1 MTRSPD
7 SAAALAPVPAELR
20 RALADG
26 WWAAASAPGAHERP
40 ETTAQLD
47 WIEASAPGTA
57 AGALRAAGRW
67 RVGERHDFDAQDWWF
82 RVRFEERPAE
92 AQERLLLRLGGV
104 ATLAEVHLNGRL
116 VLRSDSMFA
125 AHALDVTELLEQRN
139 ELAICC
145 RALGPALELSR
156 RPRARWRS
164 SLGVPGNLRFFR
176 TMLLGRA
183 PGLSPGPAAVGPW
196 RPVWLERRRGPAC
209 SELRVRTRCEGDTG
223 VLSVTARLER
233 HDGARPS
240 SLDGARPDGLGG
252 GAGAGA
258 PFERALVELE
268 GPSGAHRAELAVSE
282 SAEGETR
289 LEGELRVPHV
299 ARWWPHTHGE
309 PALHTVAL
317 TLERG
322 GEQPLRV
329 AAGRVGF
336 RELAPGPTASHEPL
350 RDGLDLHVNGVRTFA
365 RGAVWTPPDPVQMSV
380 PRETLRAALEQ
391 ARAAGMNM
399 LRVPGTGAYESEDF
413 HELCDELGIM
423 VWQDFMF
430 ANFDYPLADERFA
443 AQVREEAGAVL
454 AALAQ
459 RPSLAVLCGN
469 SEVEQQVGMLGLD
482 PALARGELFDELLP
496 RAAAEAGADVPYLP
510 SAPCGGALAFRPARG
525 VANYFGVGAYRRP
538 LEDARRAGVRFAS
551 ECLAF
556 ANVPAERAELTAAQQ
571 VQRLVAPRDAGA
583 AWDHGEIR
591 DHYLGVL
598 FGADAAALRREDA
611 ERFLALSRALTGE
624 IMGEVL
630 GEWRR
635 AGSPCAGALVLW
647 LRDVSPGA
655 GWGVVDHDGVP
666 KPAYHHLRRA
676 LAPVAVWSVD
686 EGLGGVVAHAANDLP
701 RPLACELRVA
711 LYGDGERALEEVSTS
726 IELAAHG
733 AGEWDVEELLGR
745 FVDASWAYRFGP
757 PAQRA
762 IALSLERPG
771 ERARPLSHSVRFPA
785 GRPLARESGEALG
798 LSGRLRAGADGQ
810 PALVLR
816 SRRLAY
822 GVSIELPGFQ
832 PGDDWLTL
840 EPGVER
846 VVALRPLAAAAPCG
860 GVTGGA
866 QAAAAAGDGPAGPAP
881 CGGTLSALNMSG
893 RVRVPAE
900 PASAAGAS

>member
-1 MTRSPD
+1 MPTF
-7 SAAALAPVPAELR
+7 APAGASVR
-20 RALADG
+20 RALAEG
-26 WWAAASAPGAHERP
+26 WWAAPCAPGEHERP

-47 WIEASAPGTA
+47 WIEASVPGTA

-67 RVGERHDFDAQDWWF
+67 RVGEPYDFDAQDWWF
-82 RVRFEERPAE
+82 RVRFEEHPAH
-92 AQERLLLRLGGV
+92 AQERVLLRLGGL
-104 ATLAEVHLNGRL
+104 ATLADVYLNGQL
-116 VLRSDSMFA
+116 VLRSESMFA
-125 AHALDVTELLEQRN
+125 AHALDVGEQLADHN
-139 ELAICC
+139 ELAIRC
-145 RALGPALELSR
+145 RALGPALQVSR

-164 SLGVPGNLRFFR
+164 SLGAPGNLRFFR

-196 RPVWLERRRGPAC
+196 RPVWLERRRSPSC

-233 HDGARPS
+233 LGGTRAGDLDGTRAGD
-240 SLDGARPDGLGG
+240 LDGARAGGLDAAWAGDLDG
-252 GAGAGA
+252 GARANA
-258 PFERALVELE
+258 PFERALVELD
-268 GPSGAHRAELAVSE
+268 GPSGAHSAELAVSE
-282 SAEGETR
+282 AANGETL
-289 LEGELRVPHV
+289 LEGELRVARV

-317 TLERG
+317 TLEQA

-336 RELAPGPTASHEPL
+336 RELAAGAGPTHELL
-350 RDGLDLHVNGVRTFA
+350 RDGLDLHVNGVRTFV

-380 PRETLRAALEQ
+380 PREQVREALAQ

-399 LRVPGTGAYESEDF
+399 LRVPGTGAYEGEDF

-430 ANFDYPLADERFA
+430 ANFDYPLADERFG
-443 AQVREEAGAVL
+443 AQVRAEAAAVL
-454 AALAQ
+454 AGIAPH
-459 RPSLAVLCGN
+459 PSLAVLCGN

-496 RAAAEAGADVPYLP
+496 QAAAEAGADVPYLP
-510 SAPCGGALAFRPARG
+510 SAPCGSTLAFRPARG

-556 ANVPAERAELTAAQQ
+556 ANVPAQRAELTAAQQ
-571 VQRLVAPRDAGA
+571 VQLLSAPRDAGA

-598 FGADAAALRREDA
+598 FGEDAPTLRREDP

-686 EGLGGVVAHAANDLP
+686 EGLGGVVAHVANDPP
-701 RPLACELRVA
+701 RALSCELRMA
-711 LYGDGERALEEVSTS
+711 LYGDGERALEEVRLPL
-726 IELAAHG
+726 ELAAHG

-757 PAQRA
+757 PAQQA
-762 IALSLERPG
+762 IALSLERAG
-771 ERARPLSHSVRFPA
+771 ERSRPLSHSVRFPA
-785 GRPLARESGEALG
+785 GRPLRRESGEALG
-798 LSGRLRAGADGQ
+798 LSGELRTGADGE
-810 PALVLR
+810 PELALR

-832 PGDDWLTL
+832 PDDDWLTL

-846 VVALRPLAAAAPCG
+846 VVSLRPLAAGTP
-860 GVTGGA
+860 
-866 QAAAAAGDGPAGPAP
+866 P
-881 CGGTLSALNMSG
+881 GGTLSALNMSG
-893 RVRVPAE
+893 RVRVQAQAGH
-900 PASAAGAS
+900 ASDAGAP